1 MGIDS
6 ENHTWLSTIVFTDI
20 VEYSKRSLE
29 QQIEIKTHFNQLISG
44 AIADMNA
51 EDRVVLDTG
60 DGVALC
66 MLGDPEPA
74 VIVSMELRNQVL
86 TPQESAPTPYEI
98 RTGINLGPVK
108 LVTDIN
114 GQYNVLGDG
123 INVAQRVMSF
133 ARSNQ
138 MLVSRSFYE
147 VAWCLSDEYS
157 NLFQYLG
164 IRKDKHGYE
173 HVLYEV
179 HSGTDD
185 DTETVDIVVAPDPEP
200 VVDEVTRQVRSR
212 LANEVAPLSTV
223 LFDTELLRRTEYY
236 LHDFVGPLASLLV
249 RKEASRAL
257 SMEDLFVRL
266 ARAVPAGQSR
276 SAFMASTSKILND
289 YAETVEDRAQ
299 LSDTRSRVAQES
311 DSFTTGK
318 AKEPGWNQEILDR
331 TKKQLAIHIGPLAGM
346 LVRKASR
353 RAQTID
359 ELYAMLANEI
369 PDPKDRADFLQ
380 SMSGIQ

>member
-6 ENHTWLSTIVFTDI
+6 ENQTWLSTIVFTDI

-29 QQIEIKTHFNQLISG
+29 QQIDIKTHFNQLISD
-44 AIADMNA
+44 AIADMNT

-60 DGVALC
+60 DGIALC

-86 TPQESAPTPYEI
+86 TPQVSAPIPYEI

-114 GQYNVLGDG
+114 GRYNVLGDG

-133 ARSNQ
+133 AGSSQ
-138 MLVSRSFYE
+138 MLVSRAFYE

-179 HSGTDD
+179 HSGTDA

-223 LFDTELLRRTEYY
+223 VFDTELLRRAEYY

-276 SAFMASTSKILND
+276 SAFMANTSKILND
-289 YAETVEDRAQ
+289 FAVTEEDREQ
-299 LSDTRSRVAQES
+299 LPNTQTRLAQEA
-311 DSFTTGK
+311 DSVPIKKT
-318 AKEPGWNQEILDR
+318 KETGWNQEVLDR
-331 TKKQLAIHIGPLAGM
+331 TKKQLAVHIGPLAGM

-353 RAQTID
+353 RAKTVN
-359 ELYAMLANEI
+359 ELYTMLANEI
-369 PDPKDRADFLQ
+369 PDPKDRAIFLQ
-380 SMSGIQ
+380 SMSGNE

>member
-6 ENHTWLSTIVFTDI
+6 ENQTWLSTIVFTDI
-20 VEYSKRSLE
+20 VGYSKRSLE
-29 QQIEIKTHFNQLISG
+29 QQIEIKTHFNRLISD
-44 AIADMNA
+44 AIADMNT

-60 DGVALC
+60 DGIALC

-86 TPQESAPTPYEI
+86 TPQVSAATPYEI

-114 GQYNVLGDG
+114 GQHNVLGDG

-133 ARSNQ
+133 AGSNQ
-138 MLVSRSFYE
+138 MLVSRAFYE

-157 NLFQYLG
+157 SLFQYLG

-179 HSGTDD
+179 HSGTDA

-223 LFDTELLRRTEYY
+223 VFDTELLRRAEYF
-236 LHDFVGPLASLLV
+236 LHDYVGSLASLLV

-266 ARAVPAGQSR
+266 ARAVPAGHSR

-289 YAETVEDRAQ
+289 FAVTEEDREQVPDNPPGLAQ
-299 LSDTRSRVAQES
+299 DA
-311 DSFTTGK
+311 DSVPIKKT
-318 AKEPGWNQEILDR
+318 KEPGWNQEVLDR
-331 TKKQLAIHIGPLAGM
+331 TKKQLAVHIGPLAGM

-353 RAQTID
+353 RAQTVN
-359 ELYAMLANEI
+359 ELYTMLANEI
-369 PDPKDRADFLQ
+369 PDPKDRATFLQ
-380 SMSGIQ
+380 SMSGNE